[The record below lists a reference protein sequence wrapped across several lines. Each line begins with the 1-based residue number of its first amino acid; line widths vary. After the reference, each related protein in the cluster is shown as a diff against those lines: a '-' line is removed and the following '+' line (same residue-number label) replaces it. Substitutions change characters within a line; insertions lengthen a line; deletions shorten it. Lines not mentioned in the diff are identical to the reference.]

1 MAAVVVA
8 AHLRITHPEVGT
20 MTEQDRIAA
29 IRRGTRKTERRARR
43 YAALIRKAIEVLD
56 NLAEELETE
65 LDKP

>member
-1 MAAVVVA
+1 MAALVDGPP
-8 AHLRITHPEVGT
+8 LRITHPEVGT
-20 MTEQDRIAA
+20 VTEQERVAA

>member
-1 MAAVVVA
+1 VAAVVDGPPLRVA
-8 AHLRITHPEVGT
+8 HPEVGT
-20 MTEQDRIAA
+20 VTEQDRVAA